1 MFSPH
6 HPCMIKSRIPRI
18 RIRPMRIRHDSPI
31 VYYLDSARDVT
42 PGHDDFVFGAAT
54 SKALFAGGDGGGVA
68 EDELKGDA
76 AFGTADNFAGE
87 FGAVAYFVG
96 GVVDWVVEG
105 GC

>member
-1 MFSPH
+1 
-6 HPCMIKSRIPRI
+6 
-18 RIRPMRIRHDSPI
+18 MRIRHDSPI